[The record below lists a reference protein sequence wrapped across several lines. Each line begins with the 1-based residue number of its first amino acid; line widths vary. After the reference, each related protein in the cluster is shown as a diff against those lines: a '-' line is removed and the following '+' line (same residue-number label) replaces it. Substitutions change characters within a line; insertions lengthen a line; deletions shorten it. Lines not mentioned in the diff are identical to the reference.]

1 MSNMRTEQW
10 CGYSIR
16 FIEING
22 EWYAILKDICD
33 ALGLKTFDV
42 SKRIGSDMLERVR
55 IDTSDNLSGV
65 DRSNMVS
72 TRVRSNV
79 ISNDLKYEHQPIKAV
94 TSQIIGKDIGR
105 RPGDNKTRWML
116 AVNESG
122 IYEALFASRKLE
134 ARKFRRWAGT
144 VMQKLRKSVGLEGYE
159 VMRMTEPEIQDQIDD
174 ILDTLFWDDEKK
186 MLMRS
191 VTIQGGDVDQVPF
204 V

>member
-1 MSNMRTEQW
+1 MRTENW
-10 CGYSIR
+10 CGCDIR

-33 ALGLKTFDV
+33 ALKLKTDAIA
-42 SKRIGSDMLERVR
+42 RRLDSDMLERVR
-55 IDTSDNLSGV
+55 VETSDPTSNRV
-65 DRSNMVS
+65 RSNMVS

-79 ISNDLKYEHQPIKAV
+79 SSNDLKYEHQPVKTV

-122 IYEALFASRKLE
+122 IYEALFASRRLE